1 MPSGLDTKV
10 TEASGGYRP
19 GNTPSPTRR
28 TPPELAMSLDLLDPK
43 ASLATRLDAL
53 EDVARW
59 VIEIPTVKRLLK
71 PAPLQL
77 ARLRT
82 LVSALAVNPTYRE
95 RFAGVVGSILRD
107 TSAVALFAEA
117 GMPNDRGLGSETMDR
132 IASRILPRPPDD
144 EDLERFVSRVFR
156 TTRDCAWL
164 EVVPLD
170 LLAELGNLIAAGDA
184 WRPIREAMAD
194 AVALLCTRIS
204 ALGLSAH
211 MRERSDPMLVRD
223 SPFFRLPHSPLEQLP
238 MLILESRAQLSSI
251 RKRLETAGVSV
262 DVVYC
267 IDAIRR
273 MLARIEKMLPFLGT
287 RGDAH
292 DRAGAARDLLG
303 ALTSG
308 RIQDSSL
315 RQLGKQNLALLAQ
328 KVIERVGHTGEH
340 YVTTTRR
347 EYWFMMLSAAG
358 GGALTAFTVIFKFLL
373 KWAHFAP
380 FLDGF
385 TAGLNYSICF
395 VAMQLL
401 GLTLA
406 TKQPS
411 MTAAALAAT
420 LRESKG
426 DPSLDELVTLIS
438 RITRSQFAA
447 ACGNVLTVIP
457 VVLILDVLIVQVT
470 GDHFLDA
477 ATAAKEI
484 ASFHPFKTLTI
495 LFAAYTGVLLWLSSL
510 GAGYLENW
518 VTFRRLPEAIR
529 HHRLGKVV
537 GWKRMD
543 KFANFLTNYSAGIG
557 GSVTLGMLL
566 GMTPKIFAFFGLGI
580 ETRHIT
586 LSTGSLA
593 FAGCTLGAGAIT
605 AGSCLGIVLIGIMNF
620 GVSFVL
626 ALSVALSGRD
636 VSNRQR
642 LRLAGQVGR
651 VFLRRPFNFFYPP
664 KNAGQPGSTPTGAS
678 PPPAH

>member
-1 MPSGLDTKV
+1 MA
-10 TEASGGYRP
+10 TEASGSYRP
-19 GNTPSPTRR
+19 GSTPAPTKR
-28 TPPELAMSLDLLDPK
+28 TPPELAQALDLLDPK

-59 VIEIPTVKRLLK
+59 VIEIPAVKRLLK

-82 LVSALAVNPTYRE
+82 LVGALQANPTYRE
-95 RFAGVVGSILRD
+95 RFSAVINSILRD
-107 TSAVALFAEA
+107 TTAVALFAES
-117 GMPNDRGLGSETMDR
+117 GMPNDRGLGSETIDR
-132 IASRILPRPPDD
+132 IARRILPRPPDD

-156 TTRDCAWL
+156 NERDCSWI

-170 LLAELGNLIAAGDA
+170 VLGSLGEVIGDA
-184 WRPIREAMAD
+184 WGPLRDAMAD

-211 MRERSDPMLVRD
+211 LRERQDTMLVRD

-238 MLILESRAQLSSI
+238 MLILECRTQLVSI
-251 RKRLETAGVSV
+251 RKHLETAGVSV

-267 IDAIRR
+267 IDAIRK
-273 MLARIEKMLPFLGT
+273 MLGRIEKMLPFLNH

-292 DRAGAARDLLG
+292 ERAGAARDLLQ
-303 ALTSG
+303 ALTTG
-308 RIQDSSL
+308 RIQDASL
-315 RQLGKQNLALLAQ
+315 RQLGRQNLALLAQ

-340 YVTTTRR
+340 YVTTTRK
-347 EYWFMMLSAAG
+347 EYLKMLVSAAG

-380 FLDGF
+380 FLDGL
-385 TAGLNYSICF
+385 TAGLNYSLCF
-395 VAMQLL
+395 IAMQLL

-426 DPSLDELVTLIS
+426 EPNLDELVTLIS

-447 ACGNVLTVIP
+447 ACGNVLVVIP
-457 VVLILDVLIVQVT
+457 VAIILDVLIVQVT

-477 ATAAKEI
+477 KTAAKEI
-484 ASFHPFKTLTI
+484 ASFHPFKSLTI
-495 LFAAYTGVLLWLSSL
+495 VFAAYTGVLLWLSSL
-510 GAGYLENW
+510 GAGWLENW
-518 VTFRRLPEAIR
+518 VTFRRLPDAIR
-529 HHRLGKVV
+529 HHRIGKVV

-543 KFANFLTNYSAGIG
+543 RIANFVVNYSAGIG
-557 GSVTLGMLL
+557 GSFTLGMLL
-566 GMTPKIFAFFGLGI
+566 GMTPKIFAFFGLGV

-593 FAGCTLGAGAIT
+593 FAGCTLGVDHIT
-605 AGSCLGIVLIGIMNF
+605 AGACFGIVIIGLMNF

-636 VSNRQR
+636 VSTRQR
-642 LRLAGQVGR
+642 LKLAGKVGR
-651 VFLRRPFNFFYPP
+651 VFLRHPLNFFFPP
-664 KNAGQPGSTPTGAS
+664 KGAGTV
-678 PPPAH
+678 PPPTAH